1 MTLLRTRKRKS
12 LASDIGASPSKDIV
26 PFPRKRESMAKV
38 VSERRWLKSWTPG
51 QVGGDNVLRGGRS
64 IIMLTSGSKPERIE
78 AGTGK
83 MPRHVAIIMDGNG
96 RWAKKRMLPR
106 AMGHKR
112 GVETVRKI
120 VRAAGE
126 LGLEALSLYAFSSE
140 NWKRPEDEINDLMG
154 LMREF
159 IKSDLDEFAANDVRL
174 KIIGNYKALA
184 PDIVDMLEES
194 IARTSQNTRT
204 TLAVALN
211 YGAQDELARAARSAA
226 AQGEITVES
235 IEANL
240 DTAGLPPLDLLIR
253 TSGEQR
259 LSNFMLW
266 QAAYAEFWFTDTL
279 WPDFSK
285 DELAQALTEFSTR
298 ERRYGGR

>member
-1 MTLLRTRKRKS
+1 
-12 LASDIGASPSKDIV
+12 
-26 PFPRKRESMAKV
+26 MAV
-38 VSERRWLKSWTPG
+38 AEA
-51 QVGGDNVLRGGRS
+51 Q
-64 IIMLTSGSKPERIE
+64 ERIA

-112 GVETVRKI
+112 GVETVRNI

-126 LGLEALSLYAFSSE
+126 LGLETLSLYAFSSE
-140 NWKRPEDEINDLMG
+140 NWKRPEDEISDLMG
-154 LMREF
+154 LMRDF
-159 IKSDLDEFAANDVRL
+159 IKSDLDEFASNDVRL

-194 IARTSQNTRT
+194 IARTAKNSRT

-211 YGAQDELARAARSAA
+211 YGAQDEIVRATRAAA
-226 AQGEITVES
+226 AQGEVNVAS

-240 DTAGLPPLDLLIR
+240 DTADLPPLDLLIR

-279 WPDFSK
+279 WPDFNK
-285 DELAQALTEFSTR
+285 DELAAALNAFARR

>member
-1 MTLLRTRKRKS
+1 
-12 LASDIGASPSKDIV
+12 
-26 PFPRKRESMAKV
+26 MAV
-38 VSERRWLKSWTPG
+38 AEA
-51 QVGGDNVLRGGRS
+51 Q
-64 IIMLTSGSKPERIE
+64 ERIA

-112 GVETVRKI
+112 GVETVRNI

-126 LGLEALSLYAFSSE
+126 LGLETLSLYAFSSE
-140 NWKRPEDEINDLMG
+140 NWKRPEAEISDLMG
-154 LMREF
+154 LMRDF
-159 IKSDLDEFAANDVRL
+159 IKSDLDEFASNNVRL

-194 IARTSQNTRT
+194 IARTSQNSRT

-211 YGAQDELARAARSAA
+211 YGSQDEMVRAARAAAAHGEISAA
-226 AQGEITVES
+226 S

-266 QAAYAEFWFTDTL
+266 QAAYAEFWFTETL
-279 WPDFSK
+279 WPDFNK
-285 DELAQALTEFSTR
+285 DELAAALNEFARR